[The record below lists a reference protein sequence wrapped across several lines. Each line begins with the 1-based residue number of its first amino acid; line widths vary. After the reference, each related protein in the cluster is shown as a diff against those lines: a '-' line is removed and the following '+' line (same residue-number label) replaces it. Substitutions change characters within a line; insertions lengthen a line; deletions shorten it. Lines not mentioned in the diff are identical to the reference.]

1 MGVEGNLEV
10 EGGVEGD
17 LGLEG
22 NLRDEC
28 GVVELPEQVP
38 LYGSFTVVS
47 LVMWVDLT
55 SPRSP
60 WNLRFTKVWGQP
72 LTKVVPLPLGGPA
85 DGEGPRAQPGGVEEA
100 TSSWE

>member
-1 MGVEGNLEV
+1 MWKGIWEV

-22 NLRDEC
+22 NLRDEG
-28 GVVELPEQVP
+28 GVAELPEQVP

-47 LVMWVDLT
+47 LVMWADLT

-60 WNLRFTKVWGQP
+60 WNL
-72 LTKVVPLPLGGPA
+72 
-85 DGEGPRAQPGGVEEA
+85 
-100 TSSWE
+100 